1 MEMATRPG
9 SKQECRQTPGG
20 ALLRR
25 VGAAEG
31 AESQRMGNNPIE
43 VLRGVSPVGPPPYGK
58 GLDSIRMSGVEH
70 RWPDLSLTA
79 NAEIWSSSLPPST
92 GTLGWIA

>member
-31 AESQRMGNNPIE
+31 AESQRMGNNPTQGAQE
-43 VLRGVSPVGPPPYGK
+43 APPLESSAYGK
-58 GLDSIRMSGVEH
+58 D
-70 RWPDLSLTA
+70 
-79 NAEIWSSSLPPST
+79 
-92 GTLGWIA
+92 WIAYESAEPSGC